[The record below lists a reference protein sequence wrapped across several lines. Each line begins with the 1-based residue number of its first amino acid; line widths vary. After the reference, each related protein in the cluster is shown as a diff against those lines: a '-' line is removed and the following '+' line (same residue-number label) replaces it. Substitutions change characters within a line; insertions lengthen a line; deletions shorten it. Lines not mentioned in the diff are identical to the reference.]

1 MNDSNL
7 LLEIKD
13 LCVSIDD
20 KEILR
25 DINLR
30 IPKGETHVIFG
41 PNGGGKTTLLMT
53 LMGFPKYKITHGKI
67 IFKGVDITE
76 LPLNQRAVL
85 GIGIAYQRPPVVK
98 GVKTGDLVQ
107 AIVDEHHSDLSVE
120 QLATEAHMQGFLFRD
135 INAGFSGGETKRSE
149 MMQILAQ
156 DPSFVL
162 LDEPESGVD
171 LENIALIGDLINQV
185 LDKKHSNQPRQKSG
199 LIITHTG
206 HILEY
211 VNARTGHIMM
221 NGRIHCNGDPRDM
234 LQRIKDGGY
243 AHCNLCAGGKH

>member
-1 MNDSNL
+1 MNDHHL
-7 LLEIKD
+7 LDIRG
-13 LCVSIDD
+13 LCVSVEG
-20 KEILR
+20 KEIL
-25 DINLR
+25 DSIDLV
-30 IPKGETHVIFG
+30 IPWGETHVIFG

-53 LMGFPKYKITHGKI
+53 IMGFPKYKVTRGRILFKGIDITHM
-67 IFKGVDITE
+67 
-76 LPLNQRAVL
+76 PLNERANL

-98 GVKTGDLVQ
+98 GVKTRDLVE
-107 AIVDEHHSDLSVE
+107 AIVAQHKTKLSVD
-120 QLATEAHMQGFLFRD
+120 QLASEAHMQSFLQRD

-156 DPSFVL
+156 DPTFVL

-171 LENIALIGDLINQV
+171 LVNIALIGDLINQV
-185 LDKKHSNQPRQKSG
+185 LAKKHSGKPRQKSG

-234 LQRIKDGGY
+234 LQRIKEGGY
-243 AHCNLCAGGKH
+243 AHCNACAGGKH